1 LTLASTQGRIQLA
14 LRNTLDSAR
23 VDPAPVLQTSLFG
36 GPPAPVAQSATAR
49 KTRAPEKPKA
59 APPAV
64 GYNVEVI
71 RGSKKEET
79 QFPAE

>member
-1 LTLASTQGRIQLA
+1 L
-14 LRNTLDSAR
+14 
-23 VDPAPVLQTSLFG
+23 V
-36 GPPAPVAQSATAR
+36 TAK

-59 APPAV
+59 APAPEM
-64 GYNVEVI
+64 YNVEMI